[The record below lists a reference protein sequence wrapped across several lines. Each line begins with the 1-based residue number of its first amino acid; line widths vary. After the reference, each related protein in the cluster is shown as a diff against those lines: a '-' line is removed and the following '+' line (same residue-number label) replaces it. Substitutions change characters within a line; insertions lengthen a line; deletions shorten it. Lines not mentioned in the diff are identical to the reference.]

1 MRDMRNVDRLLAGKL
16 FEGWTAW
23 SATLAAERLESERG
37 VCDPTCAGA
46 ERVRAEERT
55 QKRTLE
61 RNQVR
66 VMNSR

>member
-1 MRDMRNVDRLLAGKL
+1 MRDMRNVERMLAGEL

-23 SATLAAERLESERG
+23 SARLAAERLKSERG

-66 VMNSR
+66 VTDSL